1 MDHFKPTSEAQQ
13 VILAPLSFA
22 QKEVWYMSQIERE
35 KPGYNAPFGLLF
47 EGNLDYLAL
56 EVAVN
61 QLIERHEGLRT
72 RFLVVEDQPMQEVL
86 PFTRQSIPL
95 QDLLME
101 QGKSLKQSLTD
112 WYAINGTRHRLDQ
125 TPPLK
130 ITLLRISPSEH
141 VLIMD
146 IHHILTDGSANR
158 IFVQDFIALYKSAV
172 LQEDS
177 GLPPVAIPYHEYAI
191 DEQSHPERWQSLLEK
206 WKQTYSPPPDLE
218 LPFDFPRPYTINQ
231 FGADF
236 IETLDKDLTQDLMAL
251 TEKAGCTIFMTLST
265 ILQVLLYRYTG
276 QRSFGLGMPMSGR
289 TKLEYEEIGG
299 IMRNSIPLNIR
310 IDPAL
315 SFSARLQLVRR
326 EILNCLQ
333 YQRVPFE
340 KMVQAVIP
348 DRDRL
353 DNRLYSVIT
362 QYQNRMP
369 PVQLPGGL
377 VMSRISLDH
386 IFTFFDL
393 RYDFFKD
400 GKDIGYRL
408 IYSTELFKEAF
419 IKRLAAHFVQ
429 LAKSI
434 VQNPEVPIGRLNML
448 LPEEFQQVVVDWN
461 NTRTGYPRDASV
473 QEVFTQVAA
482 KYPDESALDYPAE
495 TLTYADL
502 EARANKLA
510 QHLIRLGIKP
520 GEHVGICLPPSTD
533 RVTSALAVLKAGG
546 VYVPLESNLPA
557 ARMAFLVQN
566 AGLKAVITS
575 RAWASNFAH
584 LVDVVI
590 SDLEGVYAGAPAVAP
605 DIKVTGEH
613 PAYIVYT
620 SGSTGQ
626 PKAMVLPHRGITRL
640 VLNTNYLQVE
650 PGDRVAFVSSFM
662 FDATTFQMWG
672 PLLNGGT
679 VVGFGQDALL
689 SPAEFLREV
698 RERKVNVLM
707 LTASLFHQY
716 AREHPD
722 QFNGLKALLPV
733 GEVLDPRYARLVLE
747 KSSPGVMI
755 NGYGPSENTT
765 FSACYR
771 FTALNPNAE
780 TVPIGKPVANS
791 TCYVLDENMQPL
803 PTGIFGE
810 LYVGGDG
817 LSLGYLNR
825 PDLTAERFVPHPFSA
840 EPDAKLYRTGDRVRW
855 LPDGNLDFGG
865 RLDTQVKI
873 RGFRV
878 ELEEID
884 AALLK
889 YPAVH
894 LCQTLALP
902 DPAGSSQLVS
912 FFMAKPGQA
921 NVDILQLRHY
931 LSEQLPNYM
940 VPSRLVE
947 LAQMPLNISG
957 KINRSALL
965 ETPEYQAGAAPVET
979 SYTAPRD
986 DLERTIAG
994 IWEDVLQR
1002 KSIGIDDNFFEL
1014 GGHSLTAIQLVVK
1027 MESLMGSQMPISALY
1042 RTPTVRGLAAF
1053 LRESGRGSASAA
1065 EGSILRI
1072 PVFGVGN
1079 PANYGLLGSHLD
1091 PQFELYQL
1099 SLPDVLLKPL
1109 DAGAAEHI
1117 QQIKAIQPHGPYRI
1131 FGWSFGGLM
1140 VYEIARQLAES
1151 GDEVAFLGIVDT
1163 SPILFPN
1170 MRTDLPGWVQK
1181 RYYFEWLIWAAGFH
1195 FREIA
1200 KLSIIDRLG
1209 YINKRL
1215 KKRLKWLPLVFKQK
1229 EYTQREQAE
1238 VIFTNKPAIQQYHPK
1253 IYNGDAHLFRVK
1265 QQRTTLVRQKFSFWN
1280 YLVKGTI
1287 TLHQIP
1293 GTHLTLL
1300 KEGNVETLAAL
1311 MSEAMKPE

>member
-1 MDHFKPTSEAQQ
+1 MDHFTPASDPQQ
-13 VILAPLSFA
+13 TILAPLSFGQQA
-22 QKEVWYMSQIERE
+22 IYYMNQIERE
-35 KPGYNAPFGLLF
+35 KPVYNSPSGLFF
-47 EGNLDYLAL
+47 EGSLDKHAL
-56 EVAVN
+56 EKAVN
-61 QLIERHEGLRT
+61 QLVERYESLRT
-72 RFLVVEDQPMQEVL
+72 RFIVVNDQPMQEVL
-86 PFTRQSIPL
+86 PFEYRSIPM
-95 QDLLME
+95 QDLELPE
-101 QGKSLKQSLTD
+101 GAALKEALSD
-112 WYAINGTRHRLDQ
+112 WYAVNGARHHLDQ
-125 TPPLK
+125 SPPLK
-130 ITLLRISPSEH
+130 FTLLRISSSEH
-141 VLIMD
+141 VLVMD
-146 IHHILTDGSANR
+146 IHHILTDESANR
-158 IFVQDFIALYKSAV
+158 IFVQDLAALYRAAA
-172 LQEDS
+172 LNEDHN
-177 GLPPVAIPYHEYAI
+177 LPPVAIPYHEYAL
-191 DEQSHPERWQSLLEK
+191 DEQSHPERWQPLLDR
-206 WKQTYSPPPDLE
+206 WKKTYTPPPDLE
-218 LPFDFPRPYTINQ
+218 LPLDYPRPSNIHH
-231 FGADF
+231 FGADH
-236 IETLDKDLTQDLMAL
+236 IEVLDQQLAKELQQL
-251 TEKAGCTIFMTLST
+251 TEKAGCTTFMSMAA

-276 QRSFGLGMPMSGR
+276 QRNFGLGMPISGR
-289 TKLEYEEIGG
+289 TQREFEEIGG
-299 IMRNSIPLNIR
+299 IMHNTVPLNVL

-315 SFSARLQLVRR
+315 SFTSHLKQVRR
-326 EILNCLQ
+326 DILTGFQ

-340 KMVQAVIP
+340 KMVQAAIP
-348 DRDRL
+348 FRHRI
-353 DNRLYSVIT
+353 DNPLFKVIT
-362 QYQNRMP
+362 QYHNRMNP
-369 PVQLPGGL
+369 IELPDDVVL
-377 VMSRISLDH
+377 SRISLDH
-386 IFTFFDL
+386 GHTHFDL

-400 GKDIGYRL
+400 GDEIGYRL
-408 IYSTELFKEAF
+408 IYSTELFKKPT
-419 IKRLAAHFVQ
+419 IDRLAAHFIQ
-429 LAKSI
+429 LAQSI
-434 VQNPEVPIGRLNML
+434 VKNPDLPIGKLNML
-448 LPEEFQQVVVDWN
+448 LPEEFQQVVVNWN
-461 NTRTGYPRDASV
+461 NTRTEYPRHASV
-473 QEVFTQVAA
+473 QDIFTQTAA
-482 KYPDESALDYPAE
+482 RFPDSIAVDYPSE
-495 TLTYADL
+495 TLSYAEL
-502 EARANKLA
+502 EARANQLA
-510 QHLIRLGIKP
+510 QHLLRLGIKP
-520 GEHVGICLPPSTD
+520 GEHIGICLPPSSY
-533 RVTSALAVLKAGG
+533 RVVSALAVLKAGA
-546 VYVPLESNLPA
+546 VYTALESNLPA
-557 ARMAFLVQN
+557 PRMAFLVQN

-575 RAWASNFAH
+575 RTWASNFAH
-584 LVDVVI
+584 LVEVVI
-590 SDLEGVYAGAPAVAP
+590 NDLEGVYANAPAASP

-626 PKAMVLPHRGITRL
+626 PKAMVIPHRAITRL

-650 PGDRVAFVSSFM
+650 PGDRFAFISSFM
-662 FDATTFQMWG
+662 FDAATLEMWG

-679 VVGFGQDALL
+679 VVGFRQDALL
-689 SPAEFLREV
+689 SPAEFLSDV
-698 RERKVNVLM
+698 HQRKVNLLM

-733 GEVLDPRYARLVLE
+733 GEVLDPRYASLVLE

-771 FTALNPNAE
+771 FTELDPNAE

-803 PTGIFGE
+803 PAGIYGE

-817 LSLGYLNR
+817 LAHGYLNR
-825 PDLTAERFVPHPFSA
+825 PDLTAERFVSHPFSD

-855 LPDGNLDFGG
+855 LSDGNLDFGG

-884 AALLK
+884 AVLLK
-889 YPAVH
+889 YPAVE
-894 LCQTLALP
+894 LCQTLARP

-912 FFMAKPGQA
+912 FFTAKPGQGK
-921 NVDILQLRHY
+921 VDIMQLRHY
-931 LSEQLPNYM
+931 MSEQLPNYM

-947 LAQMPLNISG
+947 LTQMPLNISG

-965 ETPEYQAGAAPVET
+965 ETPEYLAGAAPAET
-979 SYTAPRD
+979 SFTAPRD
-986 DLERTIAG
+986 DLEQTVTNL
-994 IWEDVLQR
+994 WEDVLQR

-1053 LRESGRGSASAA
+1053 LRESGRAGIQTA
-1065 EGSILRI
+1065 EGSAVLRI
-1072 PVFGVGN
+1072 PVFGIGN

-1091 PQFELYQL
+1091 PQFELYQP
-1099 SLPDVLLKPL
+1099 SLPDVLMKPL
-1109 DAGAAEHI
+1109 DVGAAEHI
-1117 QQIKAIQPHGPYRI
+1117 QQIKAVQPHGPYRI

-1140 VYEIARQLAES
+1140 VYEIARQLAEN

-1170 MRTDLPGWVQK
+1170 MRTDLPGWLQK

-1215 KKRLKWLPLVFKQK
+1215 KKRIKWLPLVIKQK

-1238 VIFTNKPAIQQYHPK
+1238 VVFTNKPAIQQYHPK
-1253 IYNGDAHLFRVK
+1253 TYAGDAHLFRVK
-1265 QQRTTLVRQKFSFWN
+1265 QLRTTLVRQKFSFWN

-1311 MSEAMKPE
+1311 MSDAMRP